1 MNVSPMMFVG
11 AVLGALALVRLFLLI
26 AGVSFSSG
34 RQILAAYL
42 ACASA
47 SVFIYAAGLSDGG
60 PPNYA
65 GAPLQV
71 FGATVAAVI
80 DYALL
85 LRSTRARP
93 GRVA

>member
-1 MNVSPMMFVG
+1 MVVQPELIIG
-11 AVLGALALVRLFLLI
+11 AVIGAFAIVRLFLLI

-34 RQILAAYL
+34 RQILSAYL
-42 ACASA
+42 ACAFA
-47 SVFIYAAGLSDGG
+47 AVFAYAAGAADGG

-71 FGATVAAVI
+71 LGVTVAAGI

-85 LRSTRARP
+85 LMRQRKQIQQQ
-93 GRVA
+93 